1 MIVWLCMIRSRLTT
15 LQLGLLNAVRR
26 NGYKIKREH
35 SPIDR
40 VMHTWM
46 LGILYEC
53 SAINESNPC
62 DEKALPVLNA
72 LIELMLQEACKINDY
87 RVFFPFIMNR
97 INVYVEYLVCGVIPT
112 YGVGLDWNV

>member
-15 LQLGLLNAVRR
+15 LQSGLLDTVRS
-26 NGYKIKREH
+26 NGYKIIREH

-53 SAINESNPC
+53 SAISESNPC
-62 DEKALPVLNA
+62 DEKALPVLTA
-72 LIELMLQEACKINDY
+72 LIELMLREACEINDY
-87 RVFFPFIMNR
+87 RVLFLFIMNR
-97 INVYVEYLVCGVIPT
+97 INVYVEYLVCGEIPT
-112 YGVGLDWNV
+112 YGVGLDWDV